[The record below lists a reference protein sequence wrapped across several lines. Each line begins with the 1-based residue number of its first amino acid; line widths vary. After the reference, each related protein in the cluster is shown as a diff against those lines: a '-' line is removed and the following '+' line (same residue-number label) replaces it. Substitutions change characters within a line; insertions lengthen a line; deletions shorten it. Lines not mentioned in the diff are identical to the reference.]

1 MSLPS
6 WSRELIDLYE
16 SGVGSQFLLHGNVA
30 DRILIAGKDSARFG
44 SLDEFLNEVL
54 LSRFDVVLSFDLGNG
69 LRVEKG
75 GEVFKEW
82 PSFRER
88 ALPRA
93 PREAVEI
100 ITHYLRFAANAARV
114 AGGRKI
120 AVACVLRAA
129 NLVVPQL
136 DGGLSYDLNA
146 IASLIREWASDP
158 LITGHHAATFL
169 IAENLSEMHPLI
181 VNHSRAARIA
191 IPLPDA
197 PAIEDA
203 LRLLARSAPDA
214 LSAWKDSFSEPAAA
228 LTGATLQ
235 AVEKMVTL
243 RQHKK
248 SPITPADLAQMK
260 KELVERDCEG
270 LIDFI
275 KPDRTLHDLH
285 GQDGLKRWIRQ
296 DIALWQQGD
305 LAALPMGYLICGP
318 VGTGKTF
325 MVECIAGEAGVPVVK
340 LKNFRDRWVGSTEGN
355 LEKIFRLLAALG
367 RCMVFVDEA
376 DQALGRRSAESGDSG
391 VSGRVYSM
399 MAEQMSDTRN
409 RGKIIWVLATSR
421 PDLVEVDLKR
431 PGRVDVKIPLFPTST
446 PEEGWKLLRALCKRR
461 GLALPETPEAG
472 FPVPDLLTPGAAEAL
487 SVKAYRLHKT
497 ESLDPLAAVS
507 RALAD
512 YQPPVPLA
520 VLEKQIQLAVEEST
534 DLSFV
539 PERFRRQGLAMER

>member
-1 MSLPS
+1 MLPP

-30 DRILIAGKDSARFG
+30 DRVLIPAKDSARLG

-75 GEVFKEW
+75 GDVFKEW

-88 ALPRA
+88 ALPRV
-93 PREAVEI
+93 PREAVET

-114 AGGRKI
+114 TGGKKI
-120 AVACVLRAA
+120 AVACVMRAA
-129 NLVVPQL
+129 NLVAPRL

-146 IASLIREWASDP
+146 TASLIREWASDP

-169 IAENLSEMHPLI
+169 LAENLSELHPLI
-181 VNHSRAARIA
+181 VNHSRAARVA

-214 LSAWKDSFSEPAAA
+214 LAAWKDGFAEPAAA
-228 LTGATLQ
+228 LTGATLH
-235 AVEKMVTL
+235 AVEKMVSL
-243 RQHKK
+243 RQHKN

-275 KPDRTLHDLH
+275 KPDRTLNDLH

-431 PGRVDVKIPLFPTST
+431 PGRVDVKIPLFPTTT
-446 PEEGWKLLRALCKRR
+446 PEEGYNLLRALCKRR
-461 GLALPETPEAG
+461 GLALPDALPAG
-472 FPVPDLLTPGAAEAL
+472 VPVPDLLTPGAAEAL

-497 ESLDPLAAVS
+497 ESLDPADAVR

-520 VLEKQIQLAVEEST
+520 VLQRQIELAVEEST

-539 PERFRRQGLAMER
+539 PPRFRAPS

>member
-1 MSLPS
+1 MLPT

-30 DRILIAGKDSARFG
+30 DRVLIAGKDSARLG

-120 AVACVLRAA
+120 AVACVMRAA
-129 NLVVPQL
+129 NLVVPHL

-146 IASLIREWASDP
+146 IASLVREWASDP

-197 PAIEDA
+197 AIIEEA
-203 LRLLARSAPDA
+203 LRLLAKPAPDA
-214 LSAWKDSFSEPAAA
+214 LSAWKDSFAEPAAA

-248 SPITPADLAQMK
+248 SPITPADLARMK

-275 KPDRTLHDLH
+275 KPDRTLEDLH
-285 GQDGLKRWIRQ
+285 GQEGLKRWIRQ

-431 PGRVDVKIPLFPTST
+431 PGRVDVKIPLFPTAT
-446 PEEGWKLLRALCKRR
+446 PEEGYKLLRALCKRR
-461 GLALPETPEAG
+461 GLALPDAPPADL
-472 FPVPDLLTPGAAEAL
+472 PVPDLLTPGAAEAL
-487 SVKAYRLHKT
+487 SVKSYRLHKT
-497 ESLDPLAAVS
+497 ESLEPVAAVR

-539 PERFRRQGLAMER
+539 PERFRG